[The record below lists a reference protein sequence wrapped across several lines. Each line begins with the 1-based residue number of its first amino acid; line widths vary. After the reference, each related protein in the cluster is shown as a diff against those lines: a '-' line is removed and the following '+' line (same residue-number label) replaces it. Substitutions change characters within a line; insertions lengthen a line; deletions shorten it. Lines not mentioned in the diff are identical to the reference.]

1 MSVLLKRRSR
11 SETRPMQIKQE
22 LPTKKQ
28 QEQKSH
34 KEHSKEQQQL
44 ATSMDNNGSGLQ
56 TLQRQSLGMGRRKT
70 SAELISE
77 AKLYLGDLTT
87 ATAAATASMTA
98 AGGARLVSTRRPITP
113 REPGRVLYGKVSLA
127 GRPPSA
133 FSMRYLQIENHKSL
147 TPSTPVG
154 NAELLVNRRALD
166 GKLAPPRQLPSLQA
180 TKAAGGAG
188 AGVGVG
194 TTPPTRNGALLG
206 QCSSETLI
214 EMLKQHAGLKDCSAE
229 TVQHINAILLELYTR
244 VRKQERN
251 FKRAF
256 ILGGLYG
263 LVECTSPRVLLAVA
277 RVVLALRVTGSNLT
291 GACKLIFKVAR
302 HEQHD
307 GLFHENDVLELL
319 IDGLGRASP
328 LDDPEAC
335 IYAYGCIR
343 FLTAS
348 SAQERDDA
356 LNRNWAVGFE
366 EPLTPPAASTTITAA
381 TAVAP
386 ATTPTTTKLNGQQTL
401 VARLARHGA
410 VELMILHLQML
421 NEAGATRR
429 LIGPPLHTL
438 YQLSAALRALAD
450 VAQQQQQQQQLQ
462 LQLQLACPHLI
473 RAAEIAMGELEVQAN
488 VVRTLSVLSEDPECC
503 ESLLNYAAR
512 IGLLLGPYS
521 NGGPCSERLLAVL
534 SRLGYMLGN
543 ILAKHES
550 ARVQYYHN
558 DVAMEYLL
566 NVLQQLSER
575 QTASEPAL
583 LDAQIKLIRVVA
595 NMSVNAEVGAALG
608 NVHALGAVLLRLLQS
623 AVRALDTVQES
634 AQPAAA
640 ERLELLHA
648 TLGALHNLCFYQDNQ
663 ATVASS
669 PSSLIPSPAP
679 AAGSLQSSIAELT
692 TALASALEQC
702 AATSVSTKVELAR
715 VLGNLT
721 RNEVARRCFCAAGG
735 LPLMVQQLTRQ
746 ASGQDYE
753 LRTCAIGVLVNLL
766 GDGEQRAPFL
776 QLRGAELLALLL
788 RGALEQEDW
797 FLANIVCQ
805 ALWNLLIDTHCA
817 TALGRTGSI
826 LDEISDLLADYLDE
840 ERLPTGDD
848 TETEADADAET
859 EKESPQQEPNEE
871 SEADGAQDALW
882 EDFALVATDLLERIQ
897 NNFEKQQQQQPQ
909 QGTQFDNGDDNDND
923 DVFIE
928 KL

>member
-1 MSVLLKRRSR
+1 MSLLLKRRSR
-11 SETRPMQIKQE
+11 SETRAQPRPEGQAK
-22 LPTKKQ
+22 PQ
-28 QEQKSH
+28 QQQQQPQSQAQPQQQTRQQPPSH
-34 KEHSKEQQQL
+34 VEQQPLQHL
-44 ATSMDNNGSGLQ
+44 GL
-56 TLQRQSLGMGRRKT
+56 SNAGMGRRKT

-77 AKLYLGDLTT
+77 AKLFLGDLSPATGTT
-87 ATAAATASMTA
+87 AAST

-113 REPGRVLYGKVSLA
+113 REPGRVLYGKVALA

-133 FSMRYLQIENHKSL
+133 FSRRSL
-147 TPSTPVG
+147 D
-154 NAELLVNRRALD
+154 A
-166 GKLAPPRQLPSLQA
+166 GKLLPPRQLPALPGA
-180 TKAAGGAG
+180 TADA
-188 AGVGVG
+188 V
-194 TTPPTRNGALLG
+194 PPQRKGALLG
-206 QCSSETLI
+206 QCSTETLI
-214 EMLKQHAGLKDCSAE
+214 ELLKQHAGLKDCSDE

-244 VRKQERN
+244 VRQQERN

-263 LVECTSPRVLLAVA
+263 LVECTAPRVLLAVA

-319 IDGLGRASP
+319 IDGLGHASP
-328 LDDPEAC
+328 LDEPEAC

-356 LNRNWAVGFE
+356 LNHNWSVGGVGAAGV
-366 EPLTPPAASTTITAA
+366 EPATAPGGVSVPATIVAA
-381 TAVAP
+381 TALNSAAP
-386 ATTPTTTKLNGQQTL
+386 DPRKLNGQQTL

-429 LIGPPLHTL
+429 LSGPPLHTL

-450 VAQQQQQQQQLQ
+450 VAQQQQRLQ

-473 RAAEIAMGELEVQAN
+473 RAAEVSMGELEVQAN
-488 VVRTLSVLSEDPECC
+488 VVRTLSVLSEDAESC
-503 ESLLNYAAR
+503 ETLHAYAAR
-512 IGLLLGPYS
+512 IGLLLGPCS
-521 NGGPCSERLLAVL
+521 KGGTQQQCNERLLAVL

-566 NVLQQLSER
+566 DVLQQLGERLPASSCSSE
-575 QTASEPAL
+575 AL

-595 NMSVNAEVGAALG
+595 NMSVNAEVGAGLG
-608 NVHALGAVLLRLLQS
+608 NVHALGAVLLGLLQN
-623 AVRALDTVQES
+623 AVAALDRIPS
-634 AQPAAA
+634 DSKQPA
-640 ERLELLHA
+640 ELLELLHA
-648 TLGALHNLCFYQDNQ
+648 TLGALHNLCFYQDKQ
-663 ATVASS
+663 AVASPAAA
-669 PSSLIPSPAP
+669 PSAATPAP
-679 AAGSLQSSIAELT
+679 TPAPGSLQSLIEEL
-692 TALASALEQC
+692 ALGLANALSRCQPR
-702 AATSVSTKVELAR
+702 AVSTKVEIAR

-721 RNEVARRCFCAAGG
+721 RNERARRCFCAAGG
-735 LPLMVQQLTRQ
+735 LPLMVQQLTRH

-766 GDGEQRAPFL
+766 GDGEQRTPFL
-776 QLRGAELLALLL
+776 QLRGGELLALLL

-805 ALWNLLIDTHCA
+805 ALWNLLIDAQCA
-817 TALGRTGSI
+817 TALSLSGGGI
-826 LDEISDLLADYLDE
+826 LEEVSDLLADYLDE
-840 ERLPTGDD
+840 ERLLAGD
-848 TETEADADAET
+848 EL
-859 EKESPQQEPNEE
+859 NEE
-871 SEADGAQDALW
+871 QDEDGESSVQLQLDTDSAPDALW

-897 NNFEKQQQQQPQ
+897 NNFDKQQRRAEHVNND
-909 QGTQFDNGDDNDND
+909 DNDNDNDNDND

-928 KL
+928 EM

>member
-1 MSVLLKRRSR
+1 MSLLLKRRSR
-11 SETRPMQIKQE
+11 SETRAQPVTIQSKQE
-22 LPTKKQ
+22 LTKKQ
-28 QEQKSH
+28 Q
-34 KEHSKEQQQL
+34 QQQQQHQL
-44 ATSMDNNGSGLQ
+44 AASVERDRETTVPRLGLAGPGA
-56 TLQRQSLGMGRRKT
+56 GMGRRKT

-77 AKLYLGDLTT
+77 AKLYLGDLSTST
-87 ATAAATASMTA
+87 ATMTA

-113 REPGRVLYGKVSLA
+113 REPGRVLYGKVALA

-133 FSMRYLQIENHKSL
+133 FSMRYLQNEK
-147 TPSTPVG
+147 P
-154 NAELLVNRRALD
+154 
-166 GKLAPPRQLPSLQA
+166 APPRQLPALPGAAAQLPIAAAA
-180 TKAAGGAG
+180 TMQPMQPA
-188 AGVGVG
+188 
-194 TTPPTRNGALLG
+194 RNGALLG
-206 QCSSETLI
+206 QCSSEMLI
-214 EMLKQHAGLKDCSAE
+214 EMLKQHAGLKDCSGE

-244 VRKQERN
+244 VHKQERN

-263 LVECTSPRVLLAVA
+263 LVECTAPRILLAVA

-307 GLFHENDVLELL
+307 RLFHENDVLELL
-319 IDGLGRASP
+319 IDGLGHASP

-356 LNRNWAVGFE
+356 LNRNWAAGFE
-366 EPLTPPAASTTITAA
+366 ELLPPTIAAA
-381 TAVAP
+381 TVL
-386 ATTPTTTKLNGQQTL
+386 TTTAQQDSRKLNGQQTL
-401 VARLARHGA
+401 VSRLARHGA

-429 LIGPPLHTL
+429 LSGPPLHTL

-450 VAQQQQQQQQLQ
+450 VAQHQQRLQ

-473 RAAEIAMGELEVQAN
+473 RAAEVSMGELEVQAN
-488 VVRTLSVLSEDPECC
+488 VVRTLSVLSEDLECC
-503 ESLLNYAAR
+503 ETLHNYAAR

-521 NGGPCSERLLAVL
+521 KGGQCSERLLAVL

-550 ARVQYYHN
+550 ARVQYYQN

-575 QTASEPAL
+575 PLGSEAL

-595 NMSVNAEVGAALG
+595 NMSVNADVGAGLG
-608 NVHALGAVLLRLLQS
+608 NVHGLGAVLFRLLQNA
-623 AVRALDTVQES
+623 AVALDRSSTITET
-634 AQPAAA
+634 AQPQA
-640 ERLELLHA
+640 ELLELLHA

-663 ATVASS
+663 TAT
-669 PSSLIPSPAP
+669 PTTTTTTTTTETTTTETTTTTIPSP
-679 AAGSLQSSIAELT
+679 GSLQSLIAELS
-692 TALASALEQC
+692 TALAGTLKRCQGQY
-702 AATSVSTKVELAR
+702 VSTKVELAR

-721 RNEVARRCFCAAGG
+721 RNELARRRFCAAGG

-746 ASGQDYE
+746 ANGQDYE

-805 ALWNLLIDTHCA
+805 AMWNLLIDAQCA
-817 TALGRTGSI
+817 TALCQSGSI
-826 LDEISDLLADYLDE
+826 LDEVSDLLADYLDE
-840 ERLPTGDD
+840 ERPIVGD
-848 TETEADADAET
+848 EANEDEI
-859 EKESPQQEPNEE
+859 EPGKIKESELDLE
-871 SEADGAQDALW
+871 SEPDAAPDALW

-897 NNFEKQQQQQPQ
+897 NNFDKQQQRQA
-909 QGTQFDNGDDNDND
+909 THIDNDDGND
-923 DVFIE
+923 NEDVFIE